1 MPRIFFG
8 EVLACEDVSEVGA
21 TVGAL
26 NFCSHAVGVR
36 FSYDGAW
43 DFVVEAWPAAVGFK
57 LVFRTVKFC
66 AAAFT
71 NVGAF
76 FPETVVFACKG
87 HLCAFVYYDL
97 FFLWG

>member
-8 EVLACEDVSEVGA
+8 EVLACEDVPEVGA
-21 TVGAL
+21 AVDAL
-26 NFCSHAVGVR
+26 DFRSHSVWIWL
-36 FSYDGAW
+36 SYDGSRN
-43 DFVVEAWPAAVGFK
+43 FVVEAWPAAVGFK

-66 AAAFT
+66 TASLT

-76 FPETVVFACKG
+76 FPESVVFACKW